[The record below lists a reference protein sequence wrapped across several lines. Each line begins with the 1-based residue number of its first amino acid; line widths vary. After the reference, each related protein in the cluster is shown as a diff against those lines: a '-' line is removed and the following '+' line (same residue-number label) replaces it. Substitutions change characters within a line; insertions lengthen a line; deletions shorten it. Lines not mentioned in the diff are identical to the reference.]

1 MKIAVLGA
9 AESGVGAAILARQ
22 LGYEVFASDSG
33 TIAERYRREL
43 QQYDIAFEEG
53 GHTMKHI
60 LDADEIV
67 KSPGIPNSAPVI
79 AAAIAK
85 GIPVISEIEFAAR
98 FTPARFIAITGT
110 NGKTTTTL
118 LTHYLMKATG
128 QSVVL
133 AGNVGESFARQV
145 ALERIEGKKI
155 DWYVLEI
162 SSFQLDNCYC
172 FRPNIAVLLNITP
185 DHLDRYDNRMEL
197 YAAAKFRLL
206 QNMDASDAFVYFAQ
220 DPVLSAELSKR
231 KVAARHYP
239 ITDAQFGNGMLTVGG
254 YTFERLP
261 LVGRHNMINMSV
273 AIQAVLLAG
282 VSAQAIQEV
291 LTGFVNAPHRLQKV
305 HVYQGIT
312 FINDSKATNVD
323 AAIYA
328 LDAYREPIVWI
339 AGGKD
344 KGNDYDLMRELV
356 QRKVKALVCMG
367 TDNSKLYRYF
377 APIVPR
383 IADTHSMEEAVAAA
397 YRFAAPGDV
406 VLLSPACASF
416 DLFKNYEDRGLQF
429 AAACRKL
436 GEKKQQQ
443 TLELQT

>member
-1 MKIAVLGA
+1 MKIVVLGA
-9 AESGVGAAILARQ
+9 AESGVGAAVLAQQ
-22 LGYEVFASDSG
+22 LGYEVFVSDGG
-33 TIAERYRREL
+33 TVAERYRREL
-43 QQYDIAFEEG
+43 QQHNIAFEEG
-53 GHTMKHI
+53 AHTLERI
-60 LDADEIV
+60 LAADQIV
-67 KSPGIPNSAPVI
+67 KSPGIPDAVPMI
-79 AAAIAK
+79 AAALAK
-85 GIPVISEIEFAAR
+85 GIPVLSEIEFAAR
-98 FTPARFIAITGT
+98 YTTARFIAITGT

-128 QSVVL
+128 QNVAL

-145 ALERIEGKKI
+145 ALERSEGRKI

-162 SSFQLDNCYC
+162 SSFQLDNCYA
-172 FRPNIAVLLNITP
+172 FHPHIAVLLNITP
-185 DHLDRYDNRMEL
+185 DHLDRYDNSMEL

-206 QNMDASDAFVYFAQ
+206 QNMEAQDAFVYFAQ
-220 DPVLSAELSKR
+220 DPILASELAKR
-231 KVAARHYP
+231 NVAAQKYP
-239 ITDAQFGNGMLTVGG
+239 ITDAQFGNGTLTVGG

-282 VSAQAIQEV
+282 VSAKAIQEV
-291 LTGFVNAPHRLQKV
+291 LPGFVNAPHRLQKV
-305 HVYQGIT
+305 HVYQGVT

-323 AAIYA
+323 AAMYA

-344 KGNDYDLMRELV
+344 KGNDYDLMRDLV
-356 QRKVKALVCMG
+356 KRKVKALVCMG
-367 TDNSKLYRYF
+367 ADNSKLYRYF
-377 APIVPR
+377 APIVPQ

-436 GEKKQQQ
+436 GE
-443 TLELQT
+443 TVTT